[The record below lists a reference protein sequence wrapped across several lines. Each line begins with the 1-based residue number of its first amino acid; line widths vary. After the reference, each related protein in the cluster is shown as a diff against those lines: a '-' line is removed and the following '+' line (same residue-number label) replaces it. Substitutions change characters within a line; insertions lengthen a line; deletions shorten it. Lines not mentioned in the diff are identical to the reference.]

1 MNGAIRFLTDANAKA
16 QASPSAESTPSIF
29 KALGIYAKS
38 KPSYGFE
45 HMTSMLSK
53 FHRQREEFLYQTNSA
68 NDIVHE
74 PVPSRAPTESSQ
86 TNSHT
91 REGEVEE
98 HVYTSALK
106 EFGDSQG
113 VLPSYDPTQVSFQP
127 IRWRV
132 TVHYRDF
139 QSSAEASSRKAA
151 KHSASKTL
159 WLKMGKGVIVNN
171 LGCI

>member
-1 MNGAIRFLTDANAKA
+1 MNGAIRFLTDANANA
-16 QASPSAESTPSIF
+16 QASPIAEATPSIF
-29 KALGIYAKS
+29 KALGIYAKT
-38 KPSYGFE
+38 KPSYGFD

-53 FHRQREEFLYQTNSA
+53 FHRQREELSHQTNSA

-74 PVPSRAPTESSQ
+74 PVPSRAPMDSSQ

-91 REGEVEE
+91 GKIEVEE

-106 EFGDSQG
+106 EFGDAEG
-113 VLPSYDPTQVSFQP
+113 FLPSYDRTQVSLQP

-151 KHSASKTL
+151 KHSASKSL
-159 WLKMGKGVIVNN
+159 WLQMGKGVIANK
-171 LGCI
+171 LRCI